1 MRYLGSRFRSVER
14 LITNEFRAIADKTSV
29 TDPEPDA
36 LDQLVGQVWLLLLH
50 LANGEIVQ
58 LLHLDSS
65 FHLFQDRL
73 LQLQKEHVVGLLRL
87 IEREAISY
95 RSCYPNLGI
104 DSPCVVRS

>member
-58 LLHLDSS
+58 LLDLDSS

-73 LQLQKEHVVGLLRL
+73 LQLQKEDVIGFLRL
-87 IEREAISY
+87 VEREVIS
-95 RSCYPNLGI
+95 RWNFHS
-104 DSPCVVRS
+104 